1 MVCLVGCVLSGCM
14 HTGGAYPRA
23 WAERAEVEP
32 GACPAI
38 DGEYADV
45 GEMFRGIWGDDKF
58 RKDESGYVMERISLT
73 YLLKGLAYEEPL
85 SVPDPYFPRSDR
97 ETDLY
102 RSLSLRLTAGT
113 LHVVATGVEG
123 EIVALELPVLAR
135 CAKSL
140 VTAEPKSETAI
151 LLVANTVHRYRI
163 QLGRATDGSLLVHLS
178 SSTGLTLMLWPILNF
193 EERWMRFPAVAVQPA
208 QAADADAAPR
218 RAP

>member
-1 MVCLVGCVLSGCM
+1 
-14 HTGGAYPRA
+14 
-23 WAERAEVEP
+23 
-32 GACPAI
+32 
-38 DGEYADV
+38 
-45 GEMFRGIWGDDKF
+45 
-58 RKDESGYVMERISLT
+58 
-73 YLLKGLAYEEPL
+73 
-85 SVPDPYFPRSDR
+85 
-97 ETDLY
+97 
-102 RSLSLRLTAGT
+102 LSLRLTAGT

-140 VTAEPKSETAI
+140 VTVEPKSETAI

-163 QLGRATDGSLLVHLS
+163 QLGQATDGSLLVHLS